1 MIDKNSIEFITTDDG
16 IRTVVGTNIY
26 QDDNGNTAHVCGVFI
41 HRYNVAY
48 ILGLFKG
55 TDKSIEWKRMLKYY
69 IRAIN
74 YLSSIDVP
82 GLTFDNIPSTN
93 STSGRPSKYELQLPE
108 YINDKVIEYMGL
120 EVHNPTAGEYKRG
133 IVEKVLPVYKRI
145 ASPEQ
150 INSIPILSSTNAIE
164 RKVSAPTNFYGTS
177 YSMHKDNIDLMLNR
191 LQQIISS
198 ANTGLNALDIS
209 LDKLDSYIWQTF
221 NMPLSAYVLIMKS
234 SFETGH
240 NTIVDINYIM
250 DAIFNNDNLYFAMIK
265 CINTACEEQMTIVY
279 KKYNESVIG
288 NIVGTVTIYIG
299 GLGTDN
305 IVKQQTVEIKG
316 DPNREVEL
324 FDCVFKESDLITDL
338 MTCYA
343 NLKNLT
349 ARYANPDIFHYTIK
363 SNLLGCKIKLKED
376 TFNLK
381 KPLNVTSFENYP
393 KYEDPNL

>member
-1 MIDKNSIEFITTDDG
+1 MIDLNKVKFITTPEG
-16 IRTVVGTNIY
+16 IRGAIYDNNIVGSNMLLPT
-26 QDDNGNTAHVCGVFI
+26 FI
-41 HRYNVAY
+41 HRYDTAMK
-48 ILGLFKG
+48 LGLFYGSIKDPNMVNIRWKSLR
-55 TDKSIEWKRMLKYY
+55 DKFNISLKEFSAYQKDPGFVY
-69 IRAIN
+69 TN
-74 YLSSIDVP
+74 ESSS
-82 GLTFDNIPSTN
+82 N
-93 STSGRPSKYELQLPE
+93 RQESKYEQEIPE
-108 YINDKVIEYMGL
+108 YIDTDMILLIAMHLRNEIASKFRAKVIQEIIPFYQK
-120 EVHNPTAGEYKRG
+120 Y
-133 IVEKVLPVYKRI
+133 

-150 INSIPILSSTNAIE
+150 INSIPILNSVNNIQRELTP
-164 RKVSAPTNFYGTS
+164 PTNFYGTS
-177 YSMHKDNIDLMLNR
+177 YSMHKENIDLMLNR
-191 LQQIISS
+191 LQQIINS
-198 ANTGLNALDIS
+198 ANTGLNALDVS

-265 CINTACEEQMTIVY
+265 CINTACEEQMSIVY

-305 IVKQQTVEIKG
+305 IINQQTIEIKG

-324 FDCVFKESDLITDL
+324 FDCVFKESDLVTDL